1 MLNLDSCMVEIL
13 LLFSL
18 LCGIPLCNCGGQ
30 VATLKLRCPSNFAL
44 GVKGSVTVPKRNSCL
59 WISFCNSNMGRGFY
73 APGYIWD
80 TPASTPWELFSKRI
94 SLIRQNLE
102 MFLTSVTST
111 HYTWMT
117 TKSRWTGSFPLNLF
131 AFSFIWGSH
140 GIIILGNLIR
150 EHVIQ

>member
-1 MLNLDSCMVEIL
+1 MLHKPAVTWFVQAMSTLEDHTHTTSKKGTQLLTQVWRQHCMHVLVLFLSKVDYLFETPLSMQSLALQWMLNLDSCMVEIL

-73 APGYIWD
+73 VPGYI
-80 TPASTPWELFSKRI
+80 
-94 SLIRQNLE
+94 
-102 MFLTSVTST
+102 
-111 HYTWMT
+111 
-117 TKSRWTGSFPLNLF
+117 
-131 AFSFIWGSH
+131 
-140 GIIILGNLIR
+140 
-150 EHVIQ
+150 